1 MICNNNSLYGNYR
14 TRKFTDIFPDATTF
28 VASYN
33 LGITNPSYTIT
44 EAQAE
49 FVYYL
54 LYSKYGNSHIA
65 SSDENQFK
73 FRLSTLI
80 MQFGPTFFKKLQ
92 IQEEL
97 RSLSIEELQAGSFQI
112 SNHAFNPSTAPSTDS
127 LTQLTKIDQQNTNRW
142 QKSKPEAYNLV
153 LALLDDDLVGDFISN
168 FKRLFITIVEP
179 DCPLW
184 YVSEE

>member
-14 TRKFTDIFPDATTF
+14 TRKFTDIFPDVSTF

-80 MQFGPTFFKKLQ
+80 M
-92 IQEEL
+92 
-97 RSLSIEELQAGSFQI
+97 
-112 SNHAFNPSTAPSTDS
+112 
-127 LTQLTKIDQQNTNRW
+127 
-142 QKSKPEAYNLV
+142 
-153 LALLDDDLVGDFISN
+153 
-168 FKRLFITIVEP
+168 
-179 DCPLW
+179 
-184 YVSEE
+184 

>member
-1 MICNNNSLYGNYR
+1 M
-14 TRKFTDIFPDATTF
+14 
-28 VASYN
+28 
-33 LGITNPSYTIT
+33 
-44 EAQAE
+44 
-49 FVYYL
+49 
-54 LYSKYGNSHIA
+54 
-65 SSDENQFK
+65 
-73 FRLSTLI
+73 
-80 MQFGPTFFKKLQ
+80 
-92 IQEEL
+92 

-127 LTQLTKIDQQNTNRW
+127 LAQLTKIDQQNTNRW